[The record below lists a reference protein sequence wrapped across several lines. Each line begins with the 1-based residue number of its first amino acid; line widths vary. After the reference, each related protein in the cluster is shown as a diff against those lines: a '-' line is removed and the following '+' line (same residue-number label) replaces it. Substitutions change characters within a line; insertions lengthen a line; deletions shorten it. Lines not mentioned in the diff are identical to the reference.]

1 MKPAPT
7 AGRISMTIRNLPKYI
22 EIEVA
27 NDILRAQTMELVNR
41 LRFMNSILEITNAVG
56 GGGVAPLLA
65 ALQPTMAA
73 ALKFMMEP

>member
-56 GGGVAPLLA
+56 GGGESFKI
-65 ALQPTMAA
+65 LQIPYPF
-73 ALKFMMEP
+73 FMP